1 MVYSFP
7 HIRAQ
12 CVLFCLLFLFFL
24 GGWGGGEK
32 CESHTTRLRPFG
44 GRLIVGYSVTRAVQK
59 KQTILINSKNYCGI
73 RYSFIAVFHDCC
85 LFLCVILFEVLAS

>member
-12 CVLFCLLFLFFL
+12 CVLFCFVLSFIFIFFGWV
-24 GGWGGGEK
+24 GGVGGRGEK

-59 KQTILINSKNYCGI
+59 NK
-73 RYSFIAVFHDCC
+73 
-85 LFLCVILFEVLAS
+85 LF

>member
-1 MVYSFP
+1 MWVCGCMVYSFP

-12 CVLFCLLFLFFL
+12 CVLFCFVVYFYFFWV
-24 GGWGGGEK
+24 GGGGEK

-59 KQTILINSKNYCGI
+59 NK
-73 RYSFIAVFHDCC
+73 
-85 LFLCVILFEVLAS
+85 LF